1 MISVLSDEDSKVAR
15 MKQKLINDVHVKEE
29 TRSFLS
35 FFRENLNISQS
46 DLEQGFNKHR
56 FRPNRN
62 TILSVTA
69 LLIAL
74 LCLGLESWR
83 FHCSLVNARE
93 IEELKRSVESLK
105 HRFLEEDLLDELKAF
120 EEQVVILF
128 LFFFFFL
135 FLVSKWSTRKVE
147 RHVPVELLTLATVCN
162 SIVPLLSFGL
172 LSDCYYYCYWKLTT
186 RRIRFNAKKLQL

>member
-1 MISVLSDEDSKVAR
+1 MTSVLSEEESKVAK
-15 MKQKLINDVHVKEE
+15 MKQKLMNDVHVKEE

-35 FFRENLNISQS
+35 FSRENLSISQS
-46 DLEQGFNKHR
+46 DIEQGFNKHR

-69 LLIAL
+69 LIIAL
-74 LCLGLESWR
+74 LCLGLESWK

-120 EEQVVILF
+120 EEQVRT
-128 LFFFFFL
+128 FF
-135 FLVSKWSTRKVE
+135 
-147 RHVPVELLTLATVCN
+147 
-162 SIVPLLSFGL
+162 SFV
-172 LSDCYYYCYWKLTT
+172 
-186 RRIRFNAKKLQL
+186 

>member
-1 MISVLSDEDSKVAR
+1 MTSMLSEEDSKVAR
-15 MKQKLINDVHVKEE
+15 MKQKLMNDVHVKEE

-35 FFRENLNISQS
+35 VFRENLSISPS

-74 LCLGLESWR
+74 LCLSLESWK
-83 FHCSLVNARE
+83 FHCSLINARE

-105 HRFLEEDLLDELKAF
+105 HRFVKEDLLNELKAF
-120 EEQVVILF
+120 EEQVMV
-128 LFFFFFL
+128 FFI
-135 FLVSKWSTRKVE
+135 SK
-147 RHVPVELLTLATVCN
+147 
-162 SIVPLLSFGL
+162 
-172 LSDCYYYCYWKLTT
+172 
-186 RRIRFNAKKLQL
+186 RIRMNVSRGDRITQVLCVNRFFHLLHYF